1 MSCDHRRPFLYG
13 LLSMSLANK
22 ARIVIII
29 IMMMIIII
37 RITVAAIA
45 ISSMKIFFFFFFFL
59 LLQSGNMHKGQ
70 SVNDISP
77 GGLLLTVSWHFLPQH
92 RHGLLALVHKANS
105 SFQ

>member
-1 MSCDHRRPFLYG
+1 
-13 LLSMSLANK
+13 MSLANK

-29 IMMMIIII
+29 IMMMMIII
-37 RITVAAIA
+37 RITVAAIV

-59 LLQSGNMHKGQ
+59 LLQSGNMHNGQ